1 MKALHLLFAAKA
13 LALLA
18 AGGFLYVNYQAKAEE
33 QQPAA
38 AGEAKKDSGAAQIPE
53 IPEKGLSLSKA
64 AELRNQLLMMRKEIE
79 QKTEKLNIARQG
91 YDRSKADIENK
102 LRRIEEERKLLEET
116 LHKER
121 KAKEERLSE
130 ALEFI
135 VKMDPKK
142 AAPLLEGMDRDLVM
156 QLLRKLP
163 PRQVTRLLESVS
175 PKKAT
180 EFLEYY
186 TRIRSGREFEL
197 FRELGLCQ
205 GTGSEEGGNDKPAN
219 KQGAGGQPAAGSGA
233 APAAAAG
240 GAGSSAA
247 APSASAGGAGSS
259 AAAPAAPAGGAGSSA
274 AAPSAPAGGQPA
286 AATIPSAGGTPAA
299 SAAGPASP
307 APTAR

>member
-1 MKALHLLFAAKA
+1 MKALHLVFAAKA
-13 LALLA
+13 VALL
-18 AGGFLYVNYQAKAEE
+18 GLGSFLYFNYQANAEE
-33 QQPAA
+33 QKDVAGSESKKEA
-38 AGEAKKDSGAAQIPE
+38 AGPAVPDIPE
-53 IPEKGLSLSKA
+53 NGLTLSKA
-64 AELRNQLLMMRKEIE
+64 AELRNQLLLMRREIE
-79 QKTEKLNIARQG
+79 QKTEKLNTARRG

-116 LHKER
+116 LQKER

-205 GTGSEEGGNDKPAN
+205 GTGTEEGGNEKPAGN
-219 KQGAGGQPAAGSGA
+219 KVEGGQPASGTGGAPSGSGA
-233 APAAAAG
+233 G
-240 GAGSSAA
+240 TSAA
-247 APSASAGGAGSS
+247 APSGSGA
-259 AAAPAAPAGGAGSSA
+259 
-274 AAPSAPAGGQPA
+274 
-286 AATIPSAGGTPAA
+286 GTPAA
-299 SAAGPASP
+299 TPSGSGAGTPAA
-307 APTAR
+307 APTANASSGAAVPTPAVR